1 MLQNDGIGTWGPC
14 GALVSVQMCVPAP
27 VRSRIDPARFSSPA
41 SLELSAIQVPVL
53 MCIPWAMGQSRF
65 GFLAR
70 NLQILEVL

>member
-27 VRSRIDPARFSSPA
+27 VWSRMDPARFSSPT
-41 SLELSAIQVPVL
+41 SLELSAIQVPVFIG
-53 MCIPWAMGQSRF
+53 IPWAMGQSHF

-70 NLQILEVL
+70 NLLILEVL